1 MKRLL
6 LMLAVLASAAYVG
19 CKQTDGDRCQVN
31 ADCASGVCNKAK
43 GTCSI
48 SGDSTEDIDAAVV
61 IDAPPDSPA
70 PADSAA
76 DAP

>member
-70 PADSAA
+70 PADAPA